1 MEKEKHSN
9 IFVVLNVIFT
19 ATLLISNILATK
31 QIELASWLHS
41 NGGMVTFP
49 ITYILSDVFSEV
61 YGYKASRRITWMA
74 FSISVYMVVAS
85 QAAIRLPYPGWWENQ
100 DAFAV
105 ILGNTPRIVIAS
117 LLAFQLGDWVNDVIF
132 QKLRKDHREKGFCF
146 RAIVS
151 SVAGVAIDSAIFF
164 VIAFIGQMPI
174 SALPTTV
181 LMGVL
186 SKILYE
192 ITLLPVTVLIIKKLR
207 NYEGED
213 VYRLAKSLGIF
224 GGRQ

>member
-1 MEKEKHSN
+1 MMEKEKHST
-9 IFVVLNVIFT
+9 IFVVLNVVFA
-19 ATLLISNILATK
+19 ATLLIANLLATK

-74 FSISVYMVVAS
+74 FSISVYMVLAS
-85 QAAIRLPYPGWWENQ
+85 QAAIYLPYPVWWEHQ

-105 ILGNTPRIVIAS
+105 ILGNTPRIVLAS
-117 LLAFQLGDWVNDVIF
+117 LVAFQLGDWVNDIIF
-132 QKLRKDHREKGFCF
+132 QKLRRDHKEKGFGF
-146 RAIVS
+146 RAIAS
-151 SVAGVAIDSAIFF
+151 SIAGVAVDSTVFF

-174 SALPTTV
+174 AALPTTV
-181 LMGVL
+181 VMGVL

-192 ITLLPVTVLIIKKLR
+192 IVLLPVTIFIIKKLQR
-207 NYEGED
+207 YEGED
-213 VYRLAKSLGIF
+213 VYQPAKSLGIF
-224 GGRQ
+224 GGR

>member
-9 IFVVLNVIFT
+9 IFVLLNVVFT

-31 QIELASWLHS
+31 QIELASWFHS

-74 FSISVYMVVAS
+74 FSISVYLVVAS
-85 QAAIRLPYPGWWENQ
+85 QAAIRLPYPVWWEDQN
-100 DAFAV
+100 AFAT

-117 LLAFQLGDWVNDVIF
+117 LLAFQLGDWVNDILF
-132 QKLRKDHREKGFCF
+132 QKLRRDHKEKGFGF

-151 SVAGVAIDSAIFF
+151 SIAGVAVDCAIFF

-181 LMGVL
+181 IMGVL

-192 ITLLPVTVLIIKKLR
+192 IILLPVTTLIIKRLQD
-207 NYEGED
+207 YEGEG
-213 VYRLAKSLGIF
+213 VYQPAKGIGIF
-224 GGRQ
+224 GGH